1 MLKRLLREPL
11 LHFLVLGGLLFG
23 LYGLE
28 NDGAASVG
36 EKPIIVVSRGS
47 VEHLI
52 SLWERQSGRLPT
64 PQELQ
69 GLIGNRVREEVLYR
83 EAIAMGL
90 DRDDSVLRRRLAQK
104 LEFITSDISAQAEP
118 TQSQL
123 QEWLDDHPQDFR
135 LPARIDFEQVYL
147 NADRRG
153 EQVRQQA
160 QELLET
166 LEGKGAEALPGAGG
180 DRFMAGFRFKD
191 ATSVDVAQLFG
202 DAFAQALF
210 RLPEGSWQGPL
221 ESGYGLHL
229 VRIGRKTP
237 ARQPELE
244 VVRGRVVAA
253 WREAQ
258 RRQLNAAFYRGL
270 RQRYRV
276 VVETGETD
284 T

>member
-28 NDGAASVG
+28 NEGTAGDG
-36 EKPIIVVSRGS
+36 EKPAIVISRGT

-52 SLWERQSGRLPT
+52 SLWERRSGRRPT

-69 GLIGNRVREEVLYR
+69 GLIENRIREEVLYR
-83 EAIAMGL
+83 EAISMGL
-90 DRDDSVLRRRLAQK
+90 DRDDSVIRRRLAQK
-104 LEFITSDISAQAEP
+104 FEFITSDISAQAEP
-118 TQSQL
+118 TQAQL
-123 QEWLDDHPQDFR
+123 QEWLDRHPQAFR

-153 EQVRQQA
+153 QQVQQQA
-160 QELLET
+160 LDLLEA
-166 LEGKGAEALPGAGG
+166 LQEEGAELPPGAKG
-180 DRFMAGFRFKD
+180 DRFMAGSSFRD
-191 ATSVDVAQLFG
+191 VTSADVAQFFG
-202 DAFAQALF
+202 DAFARSLF
-210 RLPEGSWQGPL
+210 HLSEGRWEGPV
-221 ESGYGLHL
+221 ESGNGLHL
-229 VRIGRKTP
+229 VRISRKRP

-244 VVRGRVVAA
+244 AVRDRVVAA

-258 RRQLNAAFYRGL
+258 RRQLNAAFYRKQ

-276 VVETGETD
+276 VVELGETG